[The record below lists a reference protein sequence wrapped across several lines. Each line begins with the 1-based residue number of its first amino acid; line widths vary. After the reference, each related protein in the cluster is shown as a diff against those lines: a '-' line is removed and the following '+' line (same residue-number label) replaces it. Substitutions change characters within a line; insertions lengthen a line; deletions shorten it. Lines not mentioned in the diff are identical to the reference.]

1 MGSSSTS
8 RRVSIWI
15 SRVVSSRCSGEEDIW
30 RRSLVVTS
38 KVLDV
43 MHAEAPR
50 ELLVAILLNLYFELM
65 GSRLRS
71 SSWTMRCCIAHKMPM
86 CRRPRLK
93 SLDRQVDDERAQ
105 GSQIRVRCF
114 RWQKG
119 RCCPGQIGQKV
130 AVRDHLTRPCGRYSE
145 RIVWPRPQRD

>member
-15 SRVVSSRCSGEEDIW
+15 SRVVSSRCSGEEDVW
-30 RRSLVVTS
+30 RRSLVVTL

-43 MHAEAPR
+43 MYAEASR
-50 ELLVAILLNLYFELM
+50 ESLVAILLNLYFELM

-86 CRRPRLK
+86 
-93 SLDRQVDDERAQ
+93 
-105 GSQIRVRCF
+105 
-114 RWQKG
+114 
-119 RCCPGQIGQKV
+119 
-130 AVRDHLTRPCGRYSE
+130 
-145 RIVWPRPQRD
+145 